1 MEYIEN
7 IDRQIF
13 LFLNSLN
20 TSWLDPIMSILSSF
34 WIWYIIV
41 VLFIFFIYLKFKKS
55 FWKPLVVAIICFALT
70 DQSSNLIK
78 HSVKR
83 YRPSHN
89 IEISNKVHTINNYKG
104 GLYSF
109 VSGHACNSF
118 GLALITLLFIKNKKW
133 SIFVLTWASLVS
145 YSRIYVGVH
154 YPSDLFFGAV
164 LGACISYIVFK
175 TYNLIPCLN
184 LKNNENCL

>member
-89 IEISNKVHTINNYKG
+89 VEISNKVHIVNNYKG

-133 SIFVLTWASLVS
+133 SIFVFTWACLVS

-154 YPSDLFFGAV
+154 YPSDLLFGAI
-164 LGACISYIVFK
+164 LGICIAYIVFK

-184 LKNNENCL
+184 LKNNDTCL